1 MFVRR
6 VFDNTALAAAA
17 LFVGTVFLSV
27 YSQLPQGAAKG
38 ILTSLGD
45 LWTGM
50 HPNILKAVDQAVLT
64 YAPGFISNPVFESL
78 LRTPVLILAAVVGLA
93 AYLLGMRR
101 RASYAVLIVASVA
114 LVGFDLFGREHSLLL
129 TPLNELWMN
138 FWPRRLEVNTDLA
151 SGDVE
156 QDFTDRIFGL
166 PTLLVVGLAGLL
178 LALLSKSVGHLYRLR
193 SREHDGI
200 ESEKAS
206 EAAVPL
212 AAEKRSKKSEL
223 AVALSETRGSFI
235 KVALFSGVINILMLT
250 GSFFMLQVYDR
261 VLPSRSVPTLVA
273 LALLTAGLFLTLAML
288 DMIRSRMLV
297 RIGMSLDES
306 LSARIYGLVMRL
318 PLRVGHKSD
327 GLQPLR
333 DMDSVRSFLSSSGPT
348 ALFDLPWMPLYLAI
362 IYAFHPL
369 LGMTALLGAVLL
381 VGLTLVTDFLAR
393 QPMRDASQ
401 IGLIR
406 HGLAEAGRR
415 NSEVL
420 TVLGMVG
427 RFTGQ
432 WEAANRR
439 FMESHRRASDVTAS
453 FGSVTK
459 ALRMLLQSAVL
470 GIGAYLVIIHEASSG
485 IIIAS
490 TILTARA
497 LAPIDIAI
505 ANWKGFI
512 GARQSWQ
519 RLKGILGALPMEA
532 EPMALP
538 PPSKSLVLN
547 HATVVPPGGQKPVL
561 RDIDFKLERGQG
573 LGIIGPS
580 ASGKSSL
587 ARLIVGAWRPIQGKI
602 CLDNAALDQWSSEAL
617 GRYIGYMPQDVE
629 LFAGT
634 IAENISRFDPEAEA
648 EMIIKAAQ
656 AAHVHDLILDLA
668 NGYDTQIGE
677 QGEILSAGQ
686 RQRIALARAL
696 YGDPFLVV
704 LDEPNSNLDSDG
716 EIALTQAIVGV
727 RKRGGIVVVVAHRPS
742 AVAGVDLILV
752 MAHGQVVKL
761 GPKEKV
767 LSDIRA
773 ANSASANPP
782 LTVVPVGGIGP

>member
-17 LFVGTVFLSV
+17 LVVGTIFFSV
-27 YSQLPQGAAKG
+27 YSRLPQGAAKG

-50 HPNILKAVDQAVLT
+50 HPNSLKAVDQAVQT
-64 YAPGFISNPVFESL
+64 YAPGFISNPIFETL
-78 LRTPVLILAAVVGLA
+78 LHTPVLILAAVVGLA

-101 RASYAVLIVASVA
+101 RALYLAVIIASVS

-129 TPLNELWMN
+129 TPLNELWTN
-138 FWPRRLEVNTDLA
+138 FWPQGGEAQLDLSSDFA
-151 SGDVE
+151 
-156 QDFTDRIFGL
+156 QDFNGGVFGL
-166 PTLLVVGLAGLL
+166 PTLLLVGLAGLS
-178 LALLSKSVGHLYRLR
+178 LALLSKLVRHFYRSR

-206 EAAVPL
+206 EAAVPV
-212 AAEKRSKKSEL
+212 AAEKRSEKSEL
-223 AVALSETRGSFI
+223 ATALSEMRGSFT

-273 LALLTAGLFLTLAML
+273 LALLTAGLFLTLALL

-333 DMDSVRSFLSSSGPT
+333 DMDAVRSFLSSSGPT

-369 LGMTALLGAVLL
+369 LGITALLGAIVL
-381 VGLTLVTDFLAR
+381 VVLTLATDLLAH

-401 IGLIR
+401 VGLMR

-427 RFTGQ
+427 RFTGR

-470 GIGAYLVIIHEASSG
+470 GLGAYLVIIHEATSG

-512 GARQSWQ
+512 GARQSWH
-519 RLKGILGALPMEA
+519 RLKGILGALPEET

-538 PPSKSLVLN
+538 APSKTLALN
-547 HATVVPPGGQKPVL
+547 HATVVPPGGKKPVL
-561 RDIDFKLERGQG
+561 RDIDFKLEAGQG
-573 LGIIGPS
+573 LGVIGPS

-587 ARLIVGAWRPIQGKI
+587 ARMMVGAWHPIQGKI
-602 CLDNAALDQWSSEAL
+602 CLDNAALDQWSPEAL

-634 IAENISRFDPEAEA
+634 IAENISRFDPDAEA
-648 EMIIKAAQ
+648 ETIIKAAQ
-656 AAHVHDLILDLA
+656 AANVHDLILDLP
-668 NGYDTQIGE
+668 NGYDTEIGE

-686 RQRIALARAL
+686 RQRVALARAL

-716 EIALTQAIVGV
+716 EVALTQAIVGV

-742 AVAGVDLILV
+742 AVAGVDLILI
-752 MAHGQVVKL
+752 MAHGQIVKF
-761 GPKEKV
+761 GPKEKI
-767 LSDIRA
+767 LSELRA
-773 ANSASANPP
+773 AKAASANPP
-782 LTVVPVGGIGP
+782 LTVVPAGGIGS